1 MQLENLPASTAAAV
15 SDLSGY
21 DWQSDAARESYEQI
35 KDLLGREL
43 LDQRFAGMKQAMENA
58 TDEDREAINEML
70 EDLNGLLEKHATA
83 MTQEDTQAVDRAFSA
98 SKEKHGEFFPD
109 TPRATQQLHEA

>member
-1 MQLENLPASTAAAV
+1 MHRENLPASTAAAV

-70 EDLNGLLEKHATA
+70 EDLNGLLEKHAQA
-83 MTQEDTQAVDRAFSA
+83 MTQEDTPEIGRASCR
-98 SKEKHGEFFPD
+98 E
-109 TPRATQQLHEA
+109 RVCQYV